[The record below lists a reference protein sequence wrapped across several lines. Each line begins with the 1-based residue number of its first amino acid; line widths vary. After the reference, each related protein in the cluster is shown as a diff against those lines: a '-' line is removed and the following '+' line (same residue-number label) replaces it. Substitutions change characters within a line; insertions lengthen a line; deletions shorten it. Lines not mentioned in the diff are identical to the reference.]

1 MTVYSQHPCPKCGV
15 PTDGAWT
22 EPIHLDMCE
31 SCATA
36 AQKRDRRKI
45 EAFDAIV
52 VARAEYLSKPRS
64 VMTALLAF
72 GRRLD
77 EIIAAAEAGT

>member
-1 MTVYSQHPCPKCGV
+1 MTVYSEHPCPTCGT
-15 PTDGAWT
+15 PTDGTWSDPVLLG
-22 EPIHLDMCE
+22 ECE

-77 EIIAAAEAGT
+77 EIIAAAEAAK